1 MLKLKRVHDDAKVL
15 FKGSVG
21 SAGYDLASTIGVS
34 IQPWSRAIV
43 PTGWAMTVPKGT
55 YGRVAPRSGLA
66 ARKSIDVAA
75 GVVDRDYTGEVKV
88 ILVNNSDIE
97 FKVKVGDRIAQLI
110 IEAIA
115 NPKIVIVP
123 DLSETSR
130 GRGGFGST
138 GGVNLLNLKK

>member
-1 MLKLKRVHDDAKVL
+1 MLKLKRVHVDAKVP
-15 FKGSVG
+15 FKGSVE
-21 SAGYDLASTIGVS
+21 SAGYDLKSTIGVI

-66 ARKSIDVAA
+66 ARNSIDVAA

-97 FKVKVGDRIAQLI
+97 FKVNVGDRIAQLI
-110 IEAIA
+110 IESIA

-130 GRGGFGST
+130 GSGGFGST
-138 GGVNLLNLKK
+138 G

>member
-1 MLKLKRVHDDAKVL
+1 MLKLKRVHVDAKVP
-15 FKGSVG
+15 FKGSVE
-21 SAGYDLASTIGVS
+21 SAGYDLKSTIGVI

-66 ARKSIDVAA
+66 ARNSIDVAA

-97 FKVKVGDRIAQLI
+97 FKVNVGDRIAQLI

-130 GRGGFGST
+130 GSGGFGST
-138 GGVNLLNLKK
+138 G